1 MKTIGIIG
9 GTSWESTAI
18 YYRLLNEGVKARL
31 GGHHSAKC
39 VIFSLEFHEIAA
51 LQKADDWDGLNAI
64 MADAAQKLER
74 AGAECILIAAN
85 TMHLCAPAVQA
96 AVSIPLLHMID
107 ATTDAIHQ
115 AGLQRVGLIGTR
127 FTMEKPFWAE
137 RAAQNGVEV
146 IVPHKEQR
154 DLIHQ
159 VIYDELVMGV
169 VREESREA
177 YLAIMKDLI
186 ERGAQGIVLGC
197 TEVCMLI
204 EPKHSHVPLFDT
216 SGLHVDMALSWAL
229 EETKE
234 GNY

>member
-74 AGAECILIAAN
+74 ASAECILIAAN

-216 SGLHVDMALSWAL
+216 SGLHVEMALEWAL
-229 EETKE
+229 
-234 GNY
+234 G

>member
-74 AGAECILIAAN
+74 ASAECILIAAN

-137 RAAQNGVEV
+137 RTAQNGVEV

-216 SGLHVDMALSWAL
+216 SGLHVEMALEWAL
-229 EETKE
+229 
-234 GNY
+234 G